1 MLCGSPIQGLGRF
14 LCCPSPRLK
23 LPSVMD
29 AFGDLLVATSRSG
42 FLPVG
47 KVRLLS
53 RSVCL
58 TLCIIVGPR
67 SRGLS

>member
-1 MLCGSPIQGLGRF
+1 MLCRTPIQGLGRF

-29 AFGDLLVATSRSG
+29 ALGDLLVATSRSG
-42 FLPVG
+42 LPPVG

-58 TLCIIVGPR
+58 ALCITVGLL